1 MLMPL
6 SESAVRRSVRP
17 LRVSEIDAVFPLV
30 SICRPAVSLDDW
42 RRFARERLGRESGI
56 RKRSGVMAAAL
67 PDPHALDG
75 SVFCGVF
82 AYRIETGLEGD
93 RLIVDEVMAPHVV
106 SLNLLSA
113 LLIESSLAQAQAH
126 DCRQLS
132 IAVPW
137 SSDPRSASSAL
148 GQACKARG
156 LSAECLR
163 YEKTLTVGQGAHAM
177 PREEKPLP
185 V

>member
-17 LRVSEIDAVFPLV
+17 LRRSEIDAVYPLV
-30 SICRPAVSLDDW
+30 SICRPSVSLEDW
-42 RRFARERLGRESGI
+42 RRFAGERLGHESGV

-67 PDPHALDG
+67 PDPHSIDG
-75 SVFCGVF
+75 AVFCGVF

-113 LLIESSLAQAQAH
+113 LLIESSLAEAQAH

-137 SSDPRSASSAL
+137 SSDPRSASSVL

-163 YEKTLTVGQGAHAM
+163 YEKTLPAGASLGVA
-177 PREEKPLP
+177 PLSGNPLP
-185 V
+185 L